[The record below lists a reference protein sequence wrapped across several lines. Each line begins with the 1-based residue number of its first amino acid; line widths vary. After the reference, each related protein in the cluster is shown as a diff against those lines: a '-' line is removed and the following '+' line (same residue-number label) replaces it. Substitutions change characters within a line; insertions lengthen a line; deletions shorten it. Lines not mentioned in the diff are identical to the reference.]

1 MSVFISVHRSWR
13 ARSSRRWWSSCLAGG
28 ILVDHVPHVCTL
40 PPLQE
45 KSQCPSCCAVIVK
58 TQYKTI
64 IIVDYFES
72 SLFIWAINLI
82 LEENWVILEG
92 RGIELTTDWCLKG
105 VSHLQ
110 LFQQN
115 LVCNQLFL
123 TNCFAYAF
131 MFQIKIFD
139 WTKNISNV
147 LSLLYNSCINVQ
159 KFNRSWI
166 CKTVKSL
173 AFSVMY
179 NLCEKCLNNK

>member
-28 ILVDHVPHVCTL
+28 VLVDHVPHVCTL

-82 LEENWVILEG
+82 LEENWVISEG
-92 RGIELTTDWCLKG
+92 RGIQLHCYKYKLTKPGSGGFLATPMLKQVLNSAIECLQEQEL
-105 VSHLQ
+105 
-110 LFQQN
+110 
-115 LVCNQLFL
+115 
-123 TNCFAYAF
+123 
-131 MFQIKIFD
+131 
-139 WTKNISNV
+139 
-147 LSLLYNSCINVQ
+147 
-159 KFNRSWI
+159 
-166 CKTVKSL
+166 
-173 AFSVMY
+173 
-179 NLCEKCLNNK
+179 